1 MVFADTYLQPN
12 APDPVLSE
20 AAVVA
25 AAGKHAHDV
34 GRLLE
39 VDESGGEARAYMLA
53 GGVVVKT
60 QRPHRLRPR
69 TSLTKEALFLQE
81 LDRAGEFAVPV
92 VLGHGHVEGIEYLCL
107 TRMAGVASRHVYLD
121 PSQRSEMLQNLGALL
136 RSIHDIDQS
145 RLLGSE
151 LIPGDKSPSDLR
163 QRFSDSFS
171 RLADA
176 LESDQIWRG
185 DLDIRLIGEQQID
198 QLPTDTGPVALHSN
212 PGPEHVFVD
221 PSTGKF
227 TGIIDF
233 GDAYRSHPA
242 LDLRPWRQSAD
253 IADALN
259 GYQGSGPLRPG
270 FQQVVTTGLIM
281 AELGQVARGRQDAQS
296 AAIRVR
302 ELSRSS
308 Q

>member
-1 MVFADTYLQPN
+1 
-12 APDPVLSE
+12 
-20 AAVVA
+20 
-25 AAGKHAHDV
+25 
-34 GRLLE
+34 
-39 VDESGGEARAYMLA
+39 
-53 GGVVVKT
+53 
-60 QRPHRLRPR
+60 
-69 TSLTKEALFLQE
+69 
-81 LDRAGEFAVPV
+81 
-92 VLGHGHVEGIEYLCL
+92 
-107 TRMAGVASRHVYLD
+107 
-121 PSQRSEMLQNLGALL
+121 MLQNLGALL